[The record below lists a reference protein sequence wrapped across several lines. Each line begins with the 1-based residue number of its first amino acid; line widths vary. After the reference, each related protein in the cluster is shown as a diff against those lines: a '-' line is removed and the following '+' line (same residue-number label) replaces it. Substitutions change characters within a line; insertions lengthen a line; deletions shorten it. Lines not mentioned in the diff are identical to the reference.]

1 MLSLS
6 SKYKNFSIEIS
17 LNAVYTEKSWQHISP
32 LIPRLFLHLAFLCFC
47 FYRNA
52 RRWPLIIDPQGQANR
67 WIKNME
73 KANNCSVVRLSN
85 PDYMRVLENCIQ
97 FGQPVGT
104 PQECFVKCKY

>member
-1 MLSLS
+1 M
-6 SKYKNFSIEIS
+6 
-17 LNAVYTEKSWQHISP
+17 NAVYCEFIAAP
-32 LIPRLFLHLAFLCFC
+32 PPFLCFC
-47 FYRNA
+47 LYRNA

-97 FGQPVGT
+97 FGQPVST
-104 PQECFVKCKY
+104 PQECCIIGYCENGYHQHLDSFVACRY